1 MLPFLKPTAMKNLLL
16 ILTLIIGFTSFSQY
30 EQELEM
36 LKLASVTDEKDINE
50 LFSPKEFYAIPNDTL
65 RVYES
70 IDGVG
75 SYVIDYSGRIVSNYV
90 EDYSESQLKS
100 MNSSVRVVCNKS
112 SKFRGNN
119 FYADGEY
126 YYLVS
131 SQMEDYSTIT
141 ITVTKK

>member
-1 MLPFLKPTAMKNLLL
+1 MKNLLL
-16 ILTLIIGFTSFSQY
+16 IATLIIGFTSFSQY

-36 LKLASVTDEKDINE
+36 LKLASVTNEKDIDE
-50 LFSPKEFYAIPNDTL
+50 LFSPKEFYIVPNDTAH
-65 RVYES
+65 VYES

-75 SYVIDYSGRIVSNYV
+75 SYVIDYSGRIISNYV
-90 EDYSESQLKS
+90 EGYNNNRLKS
-100 MNSSVRVVCNKS
+100 MNNSVKVICNKS

-119 FYADGEY
+119 FYADDDY

-131 SQMEDYSTIT
+131 SETEDYNTIT